1 MKKFLLVL
9 GMITCMIGLTAC
21 GKTEEIKPIMDEA
34 TATTTAEYTVEQVAQ
49 IVANGMTEQYAK
61 DEVISAALDSWTK
74 ALPDIGDYKQV
85 IGSEATI
92 DDEQAIVNV
101 TIEGTKH
108 NAIVEVIMGEENSV
122 SITTNVQYSFG
133 EMMIKAALNTL
144 MGMGTVFA
152 VLILISLLISCFN
165 FIPKIQAKFSAK
177 EKAPVQTA
185 APAPVAAA
193 PVAVEENLTDDL
205 ELVAVISAAIAASEG
220 AVSTDG
226 FVVRSIRRA
235 NTSKWQRA

>member
-34 TATTTAEYTVEQVAQ
+34 TATTTAEYTVEQIAQ

-108 NAIVEVIMGEENSV
+108 NAIVEVIMGEENYV

>member
-34 TATTTAEYTVEQVAQ
+34 TATTTAEYTVEQIAQ
-49 IVANGMTEQYAK
+49 IVANGMTEQYVK
-61 DEVISAALDSWTK
+61 DEVISAALDSWAK

-108 NAIVEVIMGEENSV
+108 NAIVEVIMGEENYV

-185 APAPVAAA
+185 APVPVAAA